1 MIIARW
7 YCQARFGHKQELL
20 GKITEWWT
28 TIGREIGQ
36 TDYTITTG
44 SIGAAESVV
53 AVDVRVA
60 DMATL
65 STQWDKLAENADH
78 REWGKAIEP
87 LVVSGS
93 TRWEIYRVVESGA

>member
-7 YCQARFGHKQELL
+7 YCQARFGHKQELIE
-20 GKITEWWT
+20 KTRQWWA

-44 SIGAAESVV
+44 SIGTPEAVV
-53 AVDVRVA
+53 AVDLHVA
-60 DMATL
+60 D
-65 STQWDKLAENADH
+65 LAELNAQWARLAEREDH
-78 REWGKAIEP
+78 RAWGKEIEP

-93 TRWEIYRVVESGA
+93 TRWEIYRVVE

>member
-7 YCQARFGHKQELL
+7 YCQARFGHKQELIE
-20 GKITEWWT
+20 KIQQWWAS
-28 TIGREIGQ
+28 IGREIGQ
-36 TDYTITTG
+36 TDATITTG
-44 SIGAAESVV
+44 SVGAAESVV

-65 STQWDKLAENADH
+65 SAQWDRLADRSDH
-78 REWGKAIEP
+78 RDWGKSIEP

-93 TRWEIYRVVESGA
+93 TRWEIYRVVE

>member
-20 GKITEWWT
+20 AKTREWWT

-53 AVDVRVA
+53 AVDLRVA
-60 DMATL
+60 DLATL
-65 STQWDKLAENADH
+65 SAQWDKLAERADH

-93 TRWEIYRVVESGA
+93 TRWEIYRVVE